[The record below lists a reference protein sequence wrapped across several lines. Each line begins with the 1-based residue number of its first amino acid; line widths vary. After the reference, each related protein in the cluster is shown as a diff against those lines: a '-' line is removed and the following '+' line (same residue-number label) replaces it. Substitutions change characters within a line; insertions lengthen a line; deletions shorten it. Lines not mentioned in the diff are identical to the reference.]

1 MRRRRNRSS
10 HLEEYRS
17 DRGTPPSSSASLI
30 LTSETPFFRP
40 RAIQE
45 SHPDVLSSSSSSPG
59 CSIGMLLLFTF
70 TCQTAVGLLRGR
82 LGKSAAA
89 EIIGDD
95 FTTRLVIVV
104 GVGDTNAVV
113 VETHNANAAATTRA
127 DCRASRWRFR
137 WPL

>member
-1 MRRRRNRSS
+1 M
-10 HLEEYRS
+10 
-17 DRGTPPSSSASLI
+17 
-30 LTSETPFFRP
+30 
-40 RAIQE
+40 
-45 SHPDVLSSSSSSPG
+45 
-59 CSIGMLLLFTF
+59 GMLLLFTF
-70 TCQTAVGLLRGR
+70 TCQTAVGLLRAGR

-95 FTTRLVIVV
+95 FTTRLGIVV
-104 GVGDTNAVV
+104 DVGDTNAVV